1 MVSRYV
7 CPHMWHVPCDM
18 SWSWYWVW
26 GAGGAAQL
34 PPGAAICC
42 PSPAAAENT
51 EVEKNIWMRWR
62 KNIWMEINIQLKGE
76 PRCKAD
82 PRQGGG
88 CSVFSVEGDC
98 CGVTAATLVTSC
110 TWDTWPRGQGT
121 SRVSGCVWCVCIQC
135 VAVVSFV
142 VWLDQVWCR
151 IIVAHTCI
159 ITAHLYCPAL
169 LGPALQ
175 LLLHLH

>member
-1 MVSRYV
+1 MT
-7 CPHMWHVPCDM
+7 CNCDM

-26 GAGGAAQL
+26 GGAGGAAQL

-62 KNIWMEINIQLKGE
+62 KNIWMEINIQLKRK

-98 CGVTAATLVTSC
+98 CGLRCHRGNISNKQHLEHVA
-110 TWDTWPRGQGT
+110 TWPGHVT
-121 SRVSGCVWCVCIQC
+121 CIWSCVC
-135 VAVVSFV
+135 VYTES
-142 VWLDQVWCR
+142 VWQ
-151 IIVAHTCI
+151 
-159 ITAHLYCPAL
+159 LYPL
-169 LGPALQ
+169 
-175 LLLHLH
+175 